1 MQKEINIEDIED
13 LIVEEDNDRNGTEI
27 KKNLNEEFERNVER
41 RFLDIK
47 INDELKKEGRRE
59 LKQ

>member
-13 LIVEEDNDRNGTEI
+13 LIVEEDNDRNGAEI
-27 KKNLNEEFERNVER
+27 KKNLNEEFDRNVER

-47 INDELKKEGRRE
+47 IDDELKKEERDDM
-59 LKQ
+59 K

>member
-13 LIVEEDNDRNGTEI
+13 LIVEEDNDRNGAEI
-27 KKNLNEEFERNVER
+27 KKNLNEEFNRNVES

-47 INDELKKEGRRE
+47 SNDELKKEGRDD
-59 LKQ
+59 LK

>member
-13 LIVEEDNDRNGTEI
+13 LIVEEDNDRNGAEI
-27 KKNLNEEFERNVER
+27 KKNLNEEFDRNVER

-47 INDELKKEGRRE
+47 IDDELKKEGRDN
-59 LKQ
+59 LK

>member
-47 INDELKKEGRRE
+47 INDELKKEGRDD
-59 LKQ
+59 LK

>member
-13 LIVEEDNDRNGTEI
+13 LIVEEDNDRNGAEI
-27 KKNLNEEFERNVER
+27 KKNLNEEFDRNVER

-47 INDELKKEGRRE
+47 IEDELKKERRDN
-59 LKQ
+59 LK